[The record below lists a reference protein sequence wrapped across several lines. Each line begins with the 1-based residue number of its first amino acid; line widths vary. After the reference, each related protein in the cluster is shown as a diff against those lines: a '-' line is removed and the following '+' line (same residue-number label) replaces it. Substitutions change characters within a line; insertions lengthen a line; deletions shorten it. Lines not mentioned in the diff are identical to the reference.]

1 GQEGHSWQCLRCPVV
16 RCRPHSRLCTGG
28 AGLLRAA
35 VGLAEYAHAW
45 PPRSEEHTSEL
56 QSLTNFVCRLLLEKK
71 NNTANPATT
80 EGRTAG
86 QSLPPLAIL
95 AANPIP
101 ERSPVVHV
109 ALNTTMSAGSTV
121 PTRRFC
127 PNAA

>member
-56 QSLTNFVCRLLLEKK
+56 QSLTNLVCRLLLEKK
-71 NNTANPATT
+71 NNSADEKKDNTLQHPADHGKHTT
-80 EGRTAG
+80 SPCSQQLAHDTLVRTNSYTLI
-86 QSLPPLAIL
+86 QLPRRHQL
-95 AANPIP
+95 
-101 ERSPVVHV
+101 VHHR
-109 ALNTTMSAGSTV
+109 LYTS
-121 PTRRFC
+121 
-127 PNAA
+127 